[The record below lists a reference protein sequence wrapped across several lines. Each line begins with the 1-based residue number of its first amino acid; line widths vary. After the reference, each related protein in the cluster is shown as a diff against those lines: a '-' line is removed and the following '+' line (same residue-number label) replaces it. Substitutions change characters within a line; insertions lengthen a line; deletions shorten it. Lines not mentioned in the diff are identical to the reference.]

1 MGEGKGEGEKPSD
14 SRSASEHVNLL
25 EAELICSNLSS
36 ALIVNGHIAH
46 GLSQESGQSLP
57 QDLYYMNQLNV
68 VRFIHLNR
76 L

>member
-1 MGEGKGEGEKPSD
+1 L
-14 SRSASEHVNLL
+14 V
-25 EAELICSNLSS
+25 
-36 ALIVNGHIAH
+36 VNGHIAH
-46 GLSQESGQSLP
+46 GLSQESGQSLL